1 MPTIT
6 NLYKNILE
14 QVYSIELCKKEL
26 SKKMLLL
33 KAGKRRLN
41 YIHSFLSY
49 DLSKHE
55 LLEHATIVAIHNGED
70 DILEEINRFYINRE
84 EEDLLSHIR
93 KEIRL
98 NSVLMETVK
107 KQLNNKNLTFVE
119 KRMIKEITKYVLEQ
133 AREYMRKN
141 K

>member
-1 MPTIT
+1 MPTVI
-6 NLYKNILE
+6 NLYRNILE

-33 KAGKRRLN
+33 KAGKRRLSF
-41 YIHSFLSY
+41 IHSFLSY
-49 DLSKHE
+49 DLNKHE
-55 LLEHATIVAIHNGED
+55 LLEHATVVALHNEER
-70 DILEEINRFYINRE
+70 DILEEIKQFYLYRE
-84 EEDLLSHIR
+84 EEDLLNHIR

-133 AREYMRKN
+133 AREYMKKN
-141 K
+141 